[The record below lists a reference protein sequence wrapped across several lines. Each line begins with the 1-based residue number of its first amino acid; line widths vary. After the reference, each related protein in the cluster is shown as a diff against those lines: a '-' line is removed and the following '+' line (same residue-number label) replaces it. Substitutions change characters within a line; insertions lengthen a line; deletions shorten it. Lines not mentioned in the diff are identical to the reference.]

1 MNAPKLKFQK
11 PRVREGKRHVNG
23 EPVIRF
29 GFSPYSDNRGPGY
42 YAITQS
48 LGAYFVPSG
57 KYDWQAEFICK
68 FEQEAPRTLDARED
82 ARRRGR
88 FLWTSAAKQRS
99 LAKLYLILRKDWE
112 ARCTPEIAK

>member
-11 PRVREGKRHVNG
+11 PTVREGKRHVNG
-23 EPVIRF
+23 EVVIRF

-57 KYDWQAEFICK
+57 KCDWQAEFVCK
-68 FEQEAPRTLDARED
+68 AELEAPRPLDAFEGS
-82 ARRRGR
+82 RRRGR
-88 FLWTSAAKQRS
+88 FLWTSSAKQRS
-99 LAKLYLILRKDWE
+99 LSKLYLILRKDWE
-112 ARCTPEIAK
+112 ARCGQEVPQ